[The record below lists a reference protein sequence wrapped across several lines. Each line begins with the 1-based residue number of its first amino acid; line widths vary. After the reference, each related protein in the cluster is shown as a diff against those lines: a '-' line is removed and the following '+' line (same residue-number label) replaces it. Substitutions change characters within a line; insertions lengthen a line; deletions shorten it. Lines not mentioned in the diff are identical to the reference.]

1 MPHDYCLLLEFLSLI
16 EGRHQWPVPSLS
28 PEAWPLPH
36 PTFSRVPPRD
46 PTSAGSPSSSP
57 SLFSFGLHA
66 DPSPHFLHKAPGGRY
81 NFTHVD
87 TEPHRQV
94 LLGTMSSVPEQ
105 RTSEGFLSGQNTGS
119 RGGKLQP
126 LPLFLVFR
134 GPWSWFTK
142 NMQIMIC

>member
-1 MPHDYCLLLEFLSLI
+1 MIPPLQDPRHLLPRSSALGYTLT
-16 EGRHQWPVPSLS
+16 
-28 PEAWPLPH
+28 LP
-36 PTFSRVPPRD
+36 
-46 PTSAGSPSSSP
+46 PTSFTKALEAGTI
-57 SLFSFGLHA
+57 
-66 DPSPHFLHKAPGGRY
+66 
-81 NFTHVD
+81 THVD

-142 NMQIMIC
+142 TCRL

>member
-1 MPHDYCLLLEFLSLI
+1 MGYTLTL
-16 EGRHQWPVPSLS
+16 
-28 PEAWPLPH
+28 A
-36 PTFSRVPPRD
+36 
-46 PTSAGSPSSSP
+46 PTSFTKPLEAGTI
-57 SLFSFGLHA
+57 
-66 DPSPHFLHKAPGGRY
+66 
-81 NFTHVD
+81 THVD

-142 NMQIMIC
+142 TMQIMIC